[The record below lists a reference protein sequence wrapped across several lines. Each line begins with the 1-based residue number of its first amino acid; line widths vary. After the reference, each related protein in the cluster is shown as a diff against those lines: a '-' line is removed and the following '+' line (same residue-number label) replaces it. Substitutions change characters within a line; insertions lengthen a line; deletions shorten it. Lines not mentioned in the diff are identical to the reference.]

1 MSFGE
6 NKNTSV
12 IVKADNY
19 KRGFIAEGD
28 TVDPPTRLNMLLVLS
43 TYLLLVSSR
52 KLDFNSENKK
62 TSALV

>member
-28 TVDPPTRLNMLLVLS
+28 SRSPANPIKYI
-43 TYLLLVSSR
+43 TYIIYPFKRNVN
-52 KLDFNSENKK
+52 FFKK
-62 TSALV
+62 GFLCEQEKP